1 MKDYTKTDACLLL
14 IQTICKAPRLT
25 LTDKTV
31 REILGDPSKA
41 QYHKLIN
48 ELTTDVGDRKAILLK
63 QKDSEGNI
71 QFQLNHC
78 DWVHFLEGTQEI
90 HFILKSYKEMGH
102 LFPKIDVDGVSVHAK
117 NIDRRFHYL
126 SQVKIK
132 DSAEGVQT
140 HLEALIKALVGNR
153 RLFIKYK
160 DNDKNK
166 EKTAIEIFPLTL
178 VQYRDDLYLVAYKT
192 EMKEENLRHYKVSRI
207 LEIIESKSGFKYPN
221 ESKWNPKEYFKNN
234 SGIFVGNEKKAVFRI
249 YNESKK
255 ILAEKS
261 FFNSTIIN
269 STKDYDEYQC
279 VYSNVEEF
287 MGFLF
292 IYGQDV
298 EVMSDAGL
306 KKAFKEKAEKILKR
320 NAS

>member
-14 IQTICKAPRLT
+14 VQTICKSPRLT
-25 LTDKTV
+25 LSDKKV

-48 ELTTDVGDRKAILLK
+48 ELTKDVGDRKAILLK
-63 QKDSEGNI
+63 QKDFEGNI

-78 DWVHFLEGTQEI
+78 DWVHFLEGTLEI
-90 HFILKSYKEMGH
+90 HFILNSYKEMGH

-126 SQVKIK
+126 SQIKVK
-132 DSAEGVQT
+132 DSNESLQN
-140 HLEALIKALVGNR
+140 HLEIIIKALVGNR
-153 RLFIKYK
+153 RIFIKYK

-166 EKTAIEIFPLTL
+166 EKSTTEIFPLTL
-178 VQYRDDLYLVAYKT
+178 VQYRDDLYLVAYKG
-192 EMKEENLRHYKVSRI
+192 EISDDYIRHYKVSRI
-207 LEIIESKSGFKYPN
+207 LEIIESRSTFRYPS
-221 ESKWNPKEYFKNN
+221 EAKWDPKMHFKNHA
-234 SGIFVGNEKKAVFRI
+234 GIFVGNEKKAIFRM
-249 YNESKK
+249 YGESKK
-255 ILAEKS
+255 LLSEKS

-269 STKDYDEYQC
+269 QTKDYDEYQC
-279 VYSNVEEF
+279 VYSNIEEF

-298 EVMSDAGL
+298 EIVSDDL
-306 KKAFKEKAEKILKR
+306 LRRAFREKADKILKR
-320 NAS
+320 NA

>member
-1 MKDYTKTDACLLL
+1 LSSQCLLEDVEQRTNEVDEFISQEGPMKDYTKTDACLLL

-78 DWVHFLEGTQEI
+78 DWVHVLEGTQEI

-126 SQVKIK
+126 SQVKVK

-153 RLFIKYK
+153 RLFI
-160 DNDKNK
+160 
-166 EKTAIEIFPLTL
+166 AILNPN
-178 VQYRDDLYLVAYKT
+178 
-192 EMKEENLRHYKVSRI
+192 MNLMLLPIRVTDPM
-207 LEIIESKSGFKYPN
+207 LDF
-221 ESKWNPKEYFKNN
+221 
-234 SGIFVGNEKKAVFRI
+234 
-249 YNESKK
+249 
-255 ILAEKS
+255 
-261 FFNSTIIN
+261 IIN
-269 STKDYDEYQC
+269 TLTVYDHT
-279 VYSNVEEF
+279 S
-287 MGFLF
+287 
-292 IYGQDV
+292 
-298 EVMSDAGL
+298 
-306 KKAFKEKAEKILKR
+306 
-320 NAS
+320 